1 METTSQNQ
9 KGVPFP
15 IVTLN
20 RAVLTFGI
28 LVALLTHQIWI
39 TTILFLI
46 LLPTT
51 LLGKKFS
58 LIYFV
63 GNVLFKNQIQTSQ
76 YEDAGLQ
83 RFNNTI
89 ATTLLGF
96 SQISFLAGQSILA
109 WVFASMV
116 MLASGVALAGFCVGC
131 FLYYQFKIQ
140 RYRRWSLISSF
151 LNGFVTGIKSLFV
164 KCKILLRNS

>member
-1 METTSQNQ
+1 MDITLQKQ

-20 RAVLTFGI
+20 RAVLTFGV
-28 LVALLTHQIWI
+28 LVSLLTQQIWI
-39 TTILFLI
+39 ITILFLI
-46 LLPTT
+46 ILPTT
-51 LLGKKFS
+51 LFGKRFS
-58 LIYFV
+58 LVYYI
-63 GNVLFKNQIQTSQ
+63 GNILFKKQIQNSH

-96 SQISFLAGQSILA
+96 NQISFLAGQSILG
-109 WVFASMV
+109 WIFASMV
-116 MLASGVALAGFCVGC
+116 MLASGVALLGFCIGC

-140 RYRRWSLISSF
+140 RYRIF
-151 LNGFVTGIKSLFV
+151 GP
-164 KCKILLRNS
+164 

>member
-20 RAVLTFGI
+20 RAVLTFGVF
-28 LVALLTHQIWI
+28 VALLTQQIWI
-39 TTILFLI
+39 TTMLFLI

-51 LLGKKFS
+51 LLGKRFS
-58 LIYFV
+58 LVYFI
-63 GNVLFKNQIQTSQ
+63 GNILFKKQIQTSQ

-96 SQISFLAGQSILA
+96 SQISFLAGQPILA

-116 MLASGVALAGFCVGC
+116 MLASGVALAGFCIGC

-140 RYRRWSLISSF
+140 RYRIF
-151 LNGFVTGIKSLFV
+151 GP
-164 KCKILLRNS
+164 

>member
-1 METTSQNQ
+1 MDITKQKQ

-20 RAVLTFGI
+20 RAILTVGV
-28 LVALLTHQIWI
+28 LVALLTQQIWI
-39 TTILFLI
+39 ITILFLI
-46 LLPTT
+46 ILPTT
-51 LLGKKFS
+51 LFGKRFS
-58 LIYFV
+58 LVYYI
-63 GNVLFKNQIQTSQ
+63 GNILFKKQIQNSQ

-96 SQISFLAGQSILA
+96 SQISFLAGQSILG
-109 WVFASMV
+109 WIFASMV
-116 MLASGVALAGFCVGC
+116 MLASGVALLGFCIGC

-140 RYRRWSLISSF
+140 RYRIF
-151 LNGFVTGIKSLFV
+151 GP
-164 KCKILLRNS
+164 

>member
-1 METTSQNQ
+1 METISQNQ
-9 KGVPFP
+9 KGIPFP

-20 RAVLTFGI
+20 RAILTFGV
-28 LVALLTHQIWI
+28 LVALLTQQIWI

-63 GNVLFKNQIQTSQ
+63 GNVLFKKQIQTSQ

-96 SQISFLAGQSILA
+96 SQISFLAGQSILG
-109 WVFASMV
+109 WIFASMV
-116 MLASGVALAGFCVGC
+116 MLASGVALLGFCIGC

-140 RYRRWSLISSF
+140 RYRIF
-151 LNGFVTGIKSLFV
+151 GP
-164 KCKILLRNS
+164 

>member
-1 METTSQNQ
+1 MEFIMDTSAQNQ
-9 KGVPFP
+9 KGIPHP

-28 LVALLTHQIWI
+28 LLALLTQQIWI

-46 LLPTT
+46 LLPGT
-51 LLGKKFS
+51 LLGKRYN

-63 GNVLFKNQIQTSQ
+63 GKTLMKDQIKNSS

-83 RFNNTI
+83 RFNSII
-89 ATTLLGF
+89 AATLLGLA
-96 SQISFLAGQSILA
+96 QISFLMGFHILG
-109 WVFASMV
+109 WIFSVLV
-116 MLASGVALAGFCVGC
+116 MLASGVALLGFCIGC

-140 RYRRWSLISSF
+140 RYR
-151 LNGFVTGIKSLFV
+151 LFGP
-164 KCKILLRNS
+164 

>member
-1 METTSQNQ
+1 MDITKQKQ

-20 RAVLTFGI
+20 RAVLTFGV
-28 LVALLTHQIWI
+28 LVSLLTQQIWI
-39 TTILFLI
+39 ITILFLI
-46 LLPTT
+46 ILPTT
-51 LLGKKFS
+51 LFGKRFS
-58 LIYFV
+58 LVYYI
-63 GNVLFKNQIQTSQ
+63 GNILFKKQIQNSQ

-96 SQISFLAGQSILA
+96 SQISFLAGQSILG
-109 WVFASMV
+109 WIFASMV
-116 MLASGVALAGFCVGC
+116 MLASGVALLGFCIGC

-140 RYRRWSLISSF
+140 RYRIF
-151 LNGFVTGIKSLFV
+151 GP
-164 KCKILLRNS
+164 

>member
-1 METTSQNQ
+1 MDTSSQNQ
-9 KGVPFP
+9 KGIPFP

-20 RAVLTFGI
+20 RLVLTFGI
-28 LVALLTHQIWI
+28 LVALLTQQIWI

-51 LLGKKFS
+51 LLGKRFS
-58 LIYFV
+58 LVYFI
-63 GNVLFKNQIQTSQ
+63 GSILFRKQIQNSQ

-96 SQISFLAGQSILA
+96 GQISFLVGQLVLGWI
-109 WVFASMV
+109 FATMV
-116 MLASGVALAGFCVGC
+116 MLASGVALLGFCVGC
-131 FLYYQFKIQ
+131 FMYYQFKIQ
-140 RYRRWSLISSF
+140 RYRIF
-151 LNGFVTGIKSLFV
+151 GP
-164 KCKILLRNS
+164 

>member
-1 METTSQNQ
+1 MDTTSQKQ

-28 LVALLTHQIWI
+28 LVALLTQQIWI

-58 LIYFV
+58 LVYFI
-63 GNVLFKNQIQTSQ
+63 GNIVFRKQIQTSQ

-96 SQISFLAGQSILA
+96 SQISFLAGQPILA
-109 WVFASMV
+109 WVFATMV
-116 MLASGVALAGFCVGC
+116 MLASGVALLGFCVGC

-140 RYRRWSLISSF
+140 RYRIF
-151 LNGFVTGIKSLFV
+151 GP
-164 KCKILLRNS
+164 

>member
-1 METTSQNQ
+1 MEINLDNNNPHNK
-9 KGVPFP
+9 KGIPMP

-20 RAVLTFGI
+20 RAILTFGI
-28 LVALLTHQIWI
+28 LFALLTQQIWL

-51 LLGKKFS
+51 LLGKQYS
-58 LIYFV
+58 LIYWI
-63 GNVLFKNQIQTSQ
+63 GSWLFRKNMAVSN

-83 RFNNTI
+83 RFNNSI

-96 SQISFLAGQSILA
+96 AQVFFIFGQSILG

-116 MLASGVALAGFCVGC
+116 MLASGVALLGFCVGC

-140 RYRRWSLISSF
+140 QYRIF
-151 LNGFVTGIKSLFV
+151 GP
-164 KCKILLRNS
+164 

>member
-1 METTSQNQ
+1 MDITLQKQ

-20 RAVLTFGI
+20 RAVLTVGV
-28 LVALLTHQIWI
+28 LVALLTQQIWI
-39 TTILFLI
+39 ITILFLI
-46 LLPTT
+46 ILPTT
-51 LLGKKFS
+51 LFGKRFS
-58 LIYFV
+58 LIYYI
-63 GNVLFKNQIQTSQ
+63 GNILFKKQIQNSQ

-96 SQISFLAGQSILA
+96 SQISFLAGQSILG
-109 WVFASMV
+109 WIFASMV
-116 MLASGVALAGFCVGC
+116 MLASGVALLGFCIGC

-140 RYRRWSLISSF
+140 RYRIF
-151 LNGFVTGIKSLFV
+151 GP
-164 KCKILLRNS
+164 

>member
-1 METTSQNQ
+1 MEFIMETTSQNQ

-20 RAVLTFGI
+20 RAILTFGI
-28 LVALLTHQIWI
+28 LVALLTQQIWI

-51 LLGKKFS
+51 LLGKRFS
-58 LIYFV
+58 LVYFI
-63 GNVLFKNQIQTSQ
+63 GNILFKKQIQNSQ

-96 SQISFLAGQSILA
+96 SQISFLAGQPVLA
-109 WVFASMV
+109 WIFATMV
-116 MLASGVALAGFCVGC
+116 MLASGIALLGFCVGC

-140 RYRRWSLISSF
+140 RYRIF
-151 LNGFVTGIKSLFV
+151 GP
-164 KCKILLRNS
+164 

>member
-1 METTSQNQ
+1 MDITKQKQ

-20 RAVLTFGI
+20 RAVLTFGV
-28 LVALLTHQIWI
+28 LVALLTQQIWI

-46 LLPTT
+46 ILPTT
-51 LLGKKFS
+51 LFGKRFS
-58 LIYFV
+58 LVYYI
-63 GNVLFKNQIQTSQ
+63 GNILFKKQIQISQ

-96 SQISFLAGQSILA
+96 SQISFLAGQSILG
-109 WVFASMV
+109 WIFASMV
-116 MLASGVALAGFCVGC
+116 MLASGVALLGFCIGC

-140 RYRRWSLISSF
+140 RYRIF
-151 LNGFVTGIKSLFV
+151 GP
-164 KCKILLRNS
+164 

>member
-1 METTSQNQ
+1 MEIIMDNNNPQNK
-9 KGVPFP
+9 KGIPMP

-20 RAVLTFGI
+20 RTVLTFGI
-28 LVALLTHQIWI
+28 LIALFTQQVWI

-51 LLGKKFS
+51 LLGKHFS
-58 LIYFV
+58 LIYKL
-63 GNVLFKNQIQTSQ
+63 GSWLFREKIKTSD

-96 SQISFLAGQSILA
+96 AQVFFLFGQSILG
-109 WVFASMV
+109 WVFSGMV
-116 MLASGVALAGFCVGC
+116 MVASGVALLGFCVGC
-131 FLYYQFKIQ
+131 YLYYQFKIQ
-140 RYRRWSLISSF
+140 RYRIF
-151 LNGFVTGIKSLFV
+151 GP
-164 KCKILLRNS
+164 

>member
-1 METTSQNQ
+1 MEINMDINNTQN
-9 KGVPFP
+9 KNGIPMP

-20 RAVLTFGI
+20 RAILTFGI
-28 LVALLTHQIWI
+28 LFALLTQQTWL

-51 LLGKKFS
+51 LLGKQYS
-58 LIYFV
+58 IIYWI
-63 GNVLFKNQIQTSQ
+63 GSWLFRKKIVAST

-96 SQISFLAGQSILA
+96 AQIFFLFGQSIVG

-116 MLASGVALAGFCVGC
+116 MLASGVALLGFCVGC

-140 RYRRWSLISSF
+140 RYRIFRP
-151 LNGFVTGIKSLFV
+151 
-164 KCKILLRNS
+164 

>member
-1 METTSQNQ
+1 MDITKQKQ

-20 RAVLTFGI
+20 RAVLTVGV
-28 LVALLTHQIWI
+28 LVALLTQQIWI
-39 TTILFLI
+39 ITILFLI
-46 LLPTT
+46 ILPTT
-51 LLGKKFS
+51 LFGKRFS
-58 LIYFV
+58 LVYYI
-63 GNVLFKNQIQTSQ
+63 GKILFKKQIQNSQ

-96 SQISFLAGQSILA
+96 SQISFLAGQSILG
-109 WVFASMV
+109 WIFASMV
-116 MLASGVALAGFCVGC
+116 MLASGVALLGFCIGC

-140 RYRRWSLISSF
+140 RYRIF
-151 LNGFVTGIKSLFV
+151 GP
-164 KCKILLRNS
+164 

>member
-1 METTSQNQ
+1 MDITKQKQ

-20 RAVLTFGI
+20 RAVLTFGV
-28 LVALLTHQIWI
+28 LVSLLTQQIWI
-39 TTILFLI
+39 ITILFLI
-46 LLPTT
+46 ILPTT
-51 LLGKKFS
+51 LFGKRFS
-58 LIYFV
+58 LIYYI
-63 GNVLFKNQIQTSQ
+63 GNILFKKQIQNSQ

-96 SQISFLAGQSILA
+96 SQISFLAGQSILG
-109 WVFASMV
+109 WIFASMV
-116 MLASGVALAGFCVGC
+116 MLASGVALLGFCIGC

-140 RYRRWSLISSF
+140 RYRIF
-151 LNGFVTGIKSLFV
+151 GP
-164 KCKILLRNS
+164 

>member
-1 METTSQNQ
+1 MEKIMDTSSQNQ
-9 KGVPFP
+9 KGIPFP

-20 RAVLTFGI
+20 RLVLTFGI
-28 LVALLTHQIWI
+28 LVALLTQQIWI

-51 LLGKKFS
+51 LLGKRFS
-58 LIYFV
+58 LVYFI
-63 GNVLFKNQIQTSQ
+63 GSILFRKQIQNSQ

-96 SQISFLAGQSILA
+96 GQISFLVGQLVLGWI
-109 WVFASMV
+109 FATMV
-116 MLASGVALAGFCVGC
+116 MLASGVALLGFCVGC
-131 FLYYQFKIQ
+131 FMYYQFKIQ
-140 RYRRWSLISSF
+140 RYRIF
-151 LNGFVTGIKSLFV
+151 GP
-164 KCKILLRNS
+164 

>member
-1 METTSQNQ
+1 METTSQNK
-9 KGVPFP
+9 KGIPFP

-20 RAVLTFGI
+20 RFVLTFGI
-28 LVALLTHQIWI
+28 LVALLTQQIWI

-51 LLGKKFS
+51 LLGKRFS
-58 LIYFV
+58 LIYFI
-63 GNVLFKNQIQTSQ
+63 GNILFKKQIQISQ
-76 YEDAGLQ
+76 FEHAGLQ

-89 ATTLLGF
+89 STTLLGF
-96 SQISFLAGQSILA
+96 SQISFLAGQPILA

-116 MLASGVALAGFCVGC
+116 MLASGVALAGFCIGC

-140 RYRRWSLISSF
+140 HYRIF
-151 LNGFVTGIKSLFV
+151 GP
-164 KCKILLRNS
+164 

>member
-1 METTSQNQ
+1 MDITLQKQ

-20 RAVLTFGI
+20 RAVLTVGV
-28 LVALLTHQIWI
+28 LVALLTQQIWI
-39 TTILFLI
+39 ITILFLI
-46 LLPTT
+46 ILPTT
-51 LLGKKFS
+51 LFGKRFS
-58 LIYFV
+58 LVYYI
-63 GNVLFKNQIQTSQ
+63 GNILFKKQIQNSQ

-96 SQISFLAGQSILA
+96 SQISFLAGQSILG
-109 WVFASMV
+109 WIFASMV
-116 MLASGVALAGFCVGC
+116 MLASGVALLGFCIGC

-140 RYRRWSLISSF
+140 RYRIF
-151 LNGFVTGIKSLFV
+151 GP
-164 KCKILLRNS
+164 